1 MADTLSP
8 VSGVAQVADTVMQSG
23 FDMKNCPVRDVLDQ
37 ISGKWAS
44 LILLSLSKAPHRF
57 GALKRAVPD
66 ISQRMLTQ
74 TLRDLQRDGFISRQV
89 FATVPPSVEYRL
101 TPMGQSL
108 MEPLAALVSWAVD
121 NHAQV
126 VSARVRFD
134 AEPPK

>member
-1 MADTLSP
+1 MADTLNKLSDA
-8 VSGVAQVADTVMQSG
+8 AQVADSVMNAG
-23 FDMKNCPVRDVLDQ
+23 FDMRNCPVRDVLDQ

-44 LILLSLSKAPHRF
+44 LILLALSTEPHRF

-74 TLRDLQRDGFISRQV
+74 TLKDLQRDGFISRHV

-101 TPMGQSL
+101 TDMGRSL
-108 MEPLAALVSWAVD
+108 MVPLSALIGWAVD

-126 VSARVRFD
+126 VAARERFD
-134 AEPPK
+134 EVAQ